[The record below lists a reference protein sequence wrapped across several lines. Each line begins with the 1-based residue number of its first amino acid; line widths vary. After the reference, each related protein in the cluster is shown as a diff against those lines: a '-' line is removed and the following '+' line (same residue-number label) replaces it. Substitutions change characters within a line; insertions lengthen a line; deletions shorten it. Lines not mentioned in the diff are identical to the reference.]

1 MSRSKN
7 TSLAHLSYLGN
18 FCRMSENT
26 TAREEALYAICLLA
40 AFSDGGKADAERE
53 ELREIGASL
62 LPPEFNAAGIY
73 QKVLLRKTTVA
84 EESAKLDAPEW
95 RQLAYE
101 MAVKVC
107 EADGVT
113 STAEKDFLAILAG
126 ELGIE
131 KSEAD
136 GIVAAGDQVAAADIA
151 EIAPAMLP
159 TLPAAVDKKSEVDSL
174 ILKYSILNGAL
185 ELLPETLSTMA
196 IIPLHLKLLPQI
208 QEQAAGLD

>member
-84 EESAKLDAPEW
+84 
-95 RQLAYE
+95 
-101 MAVKVC
+101 
-107 EADGVT
+107 
-113 STAEKDFLAILAG
+113 
-126 ELGIE
+126 
-131 KSEAD
+131 
-136 GIVAAGDQVAAADIA
+136 
-151 EIAPAMLP
+151 
-159 TLPAAVDKKSEVDSL
+159 
-174 ILKYSILNGAL
+174 
-185 ELLPETLSTMA
+185 
-196 IIPLHLKLLPQI
+196 
-208 QEQAAGLD
+208 